1 MERCRKNSSAQIQAK
16 EWEQKERRSVKKLDT
31 GLLFGER
38 P

>member
-1 MERCRKNSSAQIQAK
+1 MERCRKNSSVKIQAK
-16 EWEQKERRSVKKLDT
+16 EWEQKKRHSVKKLDT